1 MVRLDL
7 LGRVL
12 LILLGSVLLLGAGSV
27 TLLLLHEEAQRPP
40 SVTFPRLRQVAGI
53 VDLLS
58 DAGTLERSAILRSAT
73 GVDLTVRI
81 LSSAPPEGDLRRA
94 PRLEAQ
100 LRHFMKTRTPIT
112 AYVSPSFKPR
122 HTAGRVEG
130 FLARAVARLPDGRFV
145 SFSTNGGPDTE
156 RPRLLGLPA
165 SLWMGG
171 LAVIVALLALLL
183 TAREM
188 RPLRELAK
196 AIRRFDG
203 TGVTVEP
210 MTQGASDIRLTS
222 RAVADMQ
229 ARVVNLLGER
239 SLMIGA
245 ISHDLRTLL
254 TRMRLRSAS
263 LADGTTRDGFE
274 RDLDGMDAMLA
285 DALAFARGTGP
296 SIHAALD
303 LADIAAAEIAERE
316 ARPGETEIS
325 ANLQDA
331 PCHGDGHALQRVV
344 ANLLDNAVKYGRGC
358 VRLTVVGDEETAQL
372 TVEDNGPGI
381 PPDQRAAVLVP
392 YHRGDDPAQ
401 RRLAGSGLGLAIVQQ
416 IVRAHGGA
424 LTISTSELGGARI
437 MVKIGCGRTGR
448 ASAT

>member
-1 MVRLDL
+1 
-7 LGRVL
+7 
-12 LILLGSVLLLGAGSV
+12 
-27 TLLLLHEEAQRPP
+27 
-40 SVTFPRLRQVAGI
+40 
-53 VDLLS
+53 
-58 DAGTLERSAILRSAT
+58 
-73 GVDLTVRI
+73 
-81 LSSAPPEGDLRRA
+81 
-94 PRLEAQ
+94 
-100 LRHFMKTRTPIT
+100 MKTRTPIA
-112 AYVSPSFKPR
+112 AYVSPRFKPR

-145 SFSTNGGPDTE
+145 SLGTNGGPDAE

-196 AIRRFDG
+196 ATRRFDG

-210 MTQGASDIRLTS
+210 MTQGAPDIRLTS

-229 ARVVNLLGER
+229 ARVVDLLGER

-263 LADGTTRDGFE
+263 LVDGITRDGLE

-316 ARPGETEIS
+316 ARPGSSEIS
-325 ANLQDA
+325 ADLQDA
-331 PCHGDGHALQRVV
+331 PCHGDAHALQRVV

-358 VRLTVVGDEETAQL
+358 VRLTVAGDEETSQL

-424 LTISTSELGGARI
+424 VNISTSELGGAKI
-437 MVKIGCGRTGR
+437 MVKIGCLRTRVGGGNL
-448 ASAT
+448 AKGAAI